1 MEKSNE
7 INYQHSYPPPLI
19 RKRKK
24 VAPFALTLVAAA
36 VMSGF
41 SASALAEE
49 ISNNQTYNNANLTAE
64 NADSTVTVDAIA
76 LKVIERGSANFT
88 GTSASLSATNASNVY
103 ESGKSWPSV
112 TSGLYVFGVGRV
124 TSEAGTVLTITGE
137 STGAGTVT
145 ELGQNKDSQGSTN
158 FAGFVTGIQTEGGT
172 LDLQGKTTV
181 KATGNGAYAVG
192 MSLQALSGD
201 SEWVQTNYDELVE
214 NNEFNMSATF
224 GGDLTVE
231 ATSKTGGAEA
241 IRLGGFVPGE
251 GDLDGTYEYPEGVT
265 VELNTSKT
273 GTTTITATT
282 GNDSLDSVGVNFAY
296 PDKEGG
302 NPIDTPEEFTT
313 GRGVLNLNGTTII
326 TADHALMGDTGTVNN
341 AGALTLNGRVDQ
353 FKGDFTQTAGSTI
366 LNDSTGGFFGGVVTI
381 QGGTVTAKDA
391 AWASMSGETGLLNK
405 LSLSSGSE
413 LKIGSL
419 TVGHSD
425 SLAFAG
431 GTITITGNP
440 NASGDKSFVVNES
453 VTITA
458 SGDSRLILSNDYY
471 DPEYGTEGAVIGQI
485 DGSLT
490 GLGSF
495 EVDSGIEDDV
505 QVRGELGVTGDAS
518 VSSST
523 LDVVEGG
530 RVKVN
535 GTLTFK
541 NEALLS
547 IGSDVSDHIQAGKIV
562 FEDGTS
568 IYEPYTED
576 GNRLVIKNWN
586 AAFNGTVNFWTGQ
599 KEDGS
604 SMTEE
609 DVVLVEELVAA
620 ENAHLAFNG
629 GSYELK
635 TLEARSGT
643 VTLGGDNGKFNLT
656 TLAINDNGKLEISGG
671 TVTAKTFDAVGGEA
685 SFTGGSFHAEQ
696 LSAQGVFALNA
707 ADEGFT
713 VGKFVGAEG
722 GAFTL
727 ASGTMAADV
736 IDLAAGKLTIA
747 DGATLST
754 YSGQIF
760 TEGLNEEGSNP
771 NAGELLY
778 TEDHLSFADN
788 GKLTLRDQFYNLDYA
803 ASASQLLGG
812 DKIIFAGTIV
822 DSEGEIVTEA
832 PLEEL
837 PEGTHANTTITAGA
851 DSSGAVTVDK
861 NIGGKDL
868 ALDETVTS
876 VTVSADKTLTL
887 VGSAD
892 GGELVSFANED
903 DETSVSV
910 KGGLALGGAAEA
922 TKGSIT
928 STVAL
933 DTNAKLT
940 ATNGDFTLSTVNAA
954 DGANIEV
961 ASGKL
966 AVEDLKLT
974 GNTTLASAAGAVTE
988 VTNVTTEE
996 GKHQIKGE
1004 ISAGTV
1010 AGSGT
1015 LLVGSAQEE
1024 SSASSTFNVDK
1035 LTHTGV
1041 IFIDPAWTDG
1051 ADMKDGS
1058 FLTVQQLDESGN
1070 LNAHVVAGQHS
1081 TFVFGGTK
1089 DEAVQAFAKTGLT
1102 YGQEDVSA
1110 VLYVAK
1116 AINIGNGSIKVD
1128 GLMSELGSYSGTAGS
1143 LTVAANGLA
1152 MIDAK
1157 ALTDGAAITASTVT
1171 FEEGSHIRVV
1181 NLTKT
1186 SEGTLIAA
1194 TAKNGLT
1201 ITDDVIEDAKST
1213 SAMVSLVLSKNDDG
1227 TLSYSTTLNNAA
1239 DVFTGFEGAGLMD
1252 AMHEASMND
1261 VDSADRAT
1269 KFLSRMAAYSDYG
1282 VATAGAATAIGNQ
1295 AMALATTS
1303 GVYNIA
1309 LDASKLMNRAVD
1321 GRMSIAN
1328 GLMHAEGAT
1337 VWADVLATTN
1347 EAESLYGD
1355 SGYDVDLYGGVL
1367 GVDVGLGNGKLIGAA
1382 LTVGTGD
1389 GGSKGAALDV
1399 GNDADF
1405 VGLSVYGSHRIG
1417 DFNGKVDLG
1426 WMHTT
1431 SDLSASVYGMSIGD
1445 EVKADAWTFGIGA
1458 EYLFNVGSV
1467 NIVPHVGIRWTRLE
1481 VDGYE
1486 GAFKTDEDS
1495 MDVFTAPIGVAFSG
1509 NIEAAGWTFAPK
1521 VDLSIVPS
1529 FGDDEATSK
1538 VRWGNV
1544 SQTIKTHVVDDAP
1557 FQASLGLDATNGS
1570 WTFGAFYD
1578 LGIGGDDRL
1587 DNAFTLKARYA
1598 F

>member
-1 MEKSNE
+1 MLDKRGEMC
-7 INYQHSYPPPLI
+7 PPI
-19 RKRKK
+19 RGRRK
-24 VAPFALTLVAAA
+24 VASFALTLVAAA

-41 SASALAEE
+41 SSSALAEE
-49 ISNNQTYNNANLTAE
+49 ISGNQTYNNSNLTAE
-64 NADSTVTVDAIA
+64 NADNTVTVDAIA

-103 ESGKSWPSV
+103 ESDKNWPSV
-112 TSGLYVFGVGRV
+112 TSGLYVYGAGRV

-145 ELGQNKDSQGSTN
+145 ELGQNTNADPNN

-172 LDLQGKTTV
+172 LNLQGKTTV

-201 SEWVQTNYDELVE
+201 SDWVQTNYDELVE

-231 ATSKTGGAEA
+231 ATSQTGGAEA
-241 IRLGGFVPGE
+241 IRLGGYVPGE
-251 GDLDGTYEYPEGVT
+251 GDPDGTYDYPQNVT
-265 VELNTSKT
+265 VVLNTSKT
-273 GTTTITATT
+273 GVTTITAET
-282 GNDSLDSVGVNFAY
+282 GNESLQSVGVNFVY
-296 PDKEGG
+296 PDDEGG
-302 NPIDTPEEFTT
+302 DPIDTPEEFTT
-313 GRGVLNLNGTTII
+313 ARGVLNLNGTTII

-341 AGALTLNGRVDQ
+341 AGDLTLNGRVDQ
-353 FKGDFTQTAGSTI
+353 FKGNFTQTAGTTT
-366 LNDSTGGFFGGVVTI
+366 LKDSTGGFFGGNVTI
-381 QGGTVTAKDA
+381 RGGSMDA
-391 AWASMSGETGLLNK
+391 GSSAWESAEG
-405 LSLSSGSE
+405 
-413 LKIGSL
+413 GSL
-419 TVGHSD
+419 TVSGGELQIGEVHVSEEGAFNFTGGGITVNGQDVEGAAFSIATGVKVEASD
-425 SLAFAG
+425 EASLTINGDAVFSGELTGLKELYFDNGRIYTTDDARVEVAGNIVVGGNAIMGSEQHHKAHVNFQRLDLLEGATFIDDSSASDNAVEFGSGTIVFHGNNEIYLVPENGVMSKAETIWANDEGDSHAALDLRFAG
-431 GTITITGNP
+431 G
-440 NASGDKSFVVNES
+440 SFDLNIEGENGS
-453 VTITA
+453 VTIENGTRFT
-458 SGDSRLILSNDYY
+458 SGEIRISDAAIHVLGG
-471 DPEYGTEGAVIGQI
+471 EAGAGN
-485 DGSLT
+485 LT
-490 GLGSF
+490 
-495 EVDSGIEDDV
+495 V
-505 QVRGELGVTGDAS
+505 
-518 VSSST
+518 
-523 LDVVEGG
+523 
-530 RVKVN
+530 
-535 GTLTFK
+535 GTLTF
-541 NEALLS
+541 NEGGT
-547 IGSDVSDHIQAGKIV
+547 GSLVVNG
-562 FEDGTS
+562 GTLAATT
-568 IYEPYTED
+568 I
-576 GNRLVIKNWN
+576 N
-586 AAFNGTVNFWTGQ
+586 AAS
-599 KEDGS
+599 GS
-604 SMTEE
+604 
-609 DVVLVEELVAA
+609 A
-620 ENAHLAFNG
+620 
-629 GSYELK
+629 
-635 TLEARSGT
+635 TLTSGT
-643 VTLGGDNGKFNLT
+643 
-656 TLAINDNGKLEISGG
+656 
-671 TVTAKTFDAVGGEA
+671 
-685 SFTGGSFHAEQ
+685 FHVDT
-696 LSAQGVFALNA
+696 LSAQGAFTVNA
-707 ADEGFT
+707 ANEGFT
-713 VGKFVGAEG
+713 VGTFVGAEG
-722 GAFTL
+722 GNFTL
-727 ASGTMAADV
+727 ASGTMAADA
-736 IDLAAGKLTIA
+736 IDLAAGKLTVA
-747 DGATLST
+747 AGANLAT

-760 TEGLNEEGSNP
+760 TEGLNEEGNNP
-771 NAGELLY
+771 NAGSLRY

-788 GKLTLRDQFYNLDYA
+788 GKLTLRDQFYNDDYA
-803 ASASQLLGG
+803 ASAGSLLNGVS
-812 DKIIFAGTIV
+812 ISFSGTAV
-822 DSEGEIVTEA
+822 DSAGEVVTEK
-832 PLEEL
+832 PFEDMT
-837 PEGTHANTTITAGA
+837 EGVTQETVTITA
-851 DSSGAVTVDK
+851 SGDENGNFTVDK
-861 NIGGKDL
+861 TTGGKDL
-868 ALDETVTS
+868 ALDETVTN
-876 VTVSADKTLTL
+876 VTVTGDKTLTL
-887 VGSAD
+887 VGSAE
-892 GGELVSFANED
+892 GGELVSFANEGQ
-903 DETSVSV
+903 TSVTV
-910 KGGLALGGAAEA
+910 NGGLALGGAEEA

-928 STVAL
+928 STVDLA
-933 DTNAKLT
+933 DNATLT
-940 ATNGDFTLSTVNAA
+940 APNGDFTLSTVNAA
-954 DGANIEV
+954 AGANIEV

-966 AVEDLKLT
+966 AVENLKLT
-974 GNTTLASAAGAVTE
+974 GDTTLASAAGAVTE
-988 VTNVTTEE
+988 VTNVTTET
-996 GKHQIKGE
+996 GTHQLKGE
-1004 ISAGTV
+1004 ISVGTV

-1024 SSASSTFNVDK
+1024 SSASSTLNVDK

-1051 ADMKDGS
+1051 ATMTDGS
-1058 FLTVQQLDESGN
+1058 FLTVQQLDEQGN

-1081 TFVFGGTK
+1081 TFVFGSTK

-1128 GLMSELGSYSGTAGS
+1128 GSMSELGSYSGTAGS
-1143 LTVAANGLA
+1143 LTVAAHGLA

-1157 ALTDGAAITASTVT
+1157 ALTDGAAITADTVT
-1171 FEEGSHIRVV
+1171 FDEGSHIRVV

-1194 TAKNGLT
+1194 TAENGLT
-1201 ITDDVIEDAKST
+1201 IADSVIEDAKST
-1213 SAMVSLVLSKNDDG
+1213 SAMVSLDLTKNDDG

-1295 AMALATTS
+1295 AMALAATS

-1367 GVDVGLGNGKLIGAA
+1367 GVDVGLGNGKLVGAA

-1399 GNDADF
+1399 DNDADF
-1405 VGLSVYGSHRIG
+1405 VGLSVYGSHRLG
-1417 DFNGKVDLG
+1417 DFNGKIDLG

-1445 EVKADAWTFGIGA
+1445 EVEADAWTFGIGA

-1486 GAFKTDEDS
+1486 GAFKTDDDS

-1521 VDLSIVPS
+1521 VDLAIVPS

-1544 SQTIKTHVVDDAP
+1544 SQTIKTNVVDDAP
-1557 FQASLGLDATNGS
+1557 FQAALGLDATNGS

>member
-1 MEKSNE
+1 MKST
-7 INYQHSYPPPLI
+7 PPPI
-19 RKRKK
+19 ENRKPTVR
-24 VAPFALTLVAAA
+24 FALTIVAAA

-41 SASALAEE
+41 SANALAEE
-49 ISNNQTYNNANLTAE
+49 ISGSQTYTNANLTVE
-64 NADSTVTVDAIA
+64 NENGNITVDAIA
-76 LKVIERGSANFT
+76 LKVNERGSANFT

-103 ESGKSWPSV
+103 ESDKNWPSV
-112 TSGLYVFGVGRV
+112 TSGLYVHGAGNVA
-124 TSEAGTVLTITGE
+124 SEAGTALTITGE

-145 ELGQNKDSQGSTN
+145 ELGQNTNADPNN

-172 LDLQGKTTV
+172 LNLQGKTTV

-192 MSLQALSGD
+192 MSLQALPGD
-201 SEWVQTNYDELVE
+201 AGWVTDNFDELVK

-241 IRLGGFVPGE
+241 IRLGGYVPGE
-251 GDLDGTYEYPEGVT
+251 GDPDGTYEYPEGVT
-265 VELNTSKT
+265 VVLNTSKT
-273 GTTTITATT
+273 GTTIITAST
-282 GNDSLDSVGVNFAY
+282 GNSSLESVGVNFAY
-296 PDKEGG
+296 PDDEGG

-366 LNDSTGGFFGGVVTI
+366 LNDSTGGFFGGNVTI
-381 QGGTVTAKDA
+381 SGGSLDAGSA
-391 AWASMSGETGLLNK
+391 AWESTEGRTLTVSGGDLQIGAVRVSEEGAFNFTGGDITVNGQDVEGAAFSIAQGLKVEASDEASLTINGDAVISGELTGLKELYFDNGRIYTTDDARVV
-405 LSLSSGSE
+405 LAGNIVVGSNAIMGSE
-413 LKIGSL
+413 QHHKAHVNFRRLDLLEGATFIDDSSASDNAVEFGSGTIVFHGDNDIYL
-419 TVGHSD
+419 VPESGVMGKAETIWAHDEGD
-425 SLAFAG
+425 SHAALDLRFAG
-431 GTITITGNP
+431 G
-440 NASGDKSFVVNES
+440 SFDLNIDGENGS
-453 VTITA
+453 VTIEDGTKFN
-458 SGDSRLILSNDYY
+458 SGEVRISDATIQVLGG
-471 DPEYGTEGAVIGQI
+471 EAGAAN
-485 DGSLT
+485 LT
-490 GLGSF
+490 
-495 EVDSGIEDDV
+495 
-505 QVRGELGVTGDAS
+505 
-518 VSSST
+518 
-523 LDVVEGG
+523 
-530 RVKVN
+530 VN
-535 GTLTFK
+535 TLTFK
-541 NEALLS
+541 EGGV
-547 IGSDVSDHIQAGKIV
+547 GS
-562 FEDGTS
+562 
-568 IYEPYTED
+568 
-576 GNRLVIKNWN
+576 LV
-586 AAFNGTVNFWTGQ
+586 V
-599 KEDGS
+599 
-604 SMTEE
+604 
-609 DVVLVEELVAA
+609 
-620 ENAHLAFNG
+620 NG
-629 GSYELK
+629 GS
-635 TLEARSGT
+635 
-643 VTLGGDNGKFNLT
+643 VTAT
-656 TLAINDNGKLEISGG
+656 TINAAGG
-671 TVTAKTFDAVGGEA
+671 TATLTDG
-685 SFTGGSFHAEQ
+685 TFHADT
-696 LSAQGVFALNA
+696 LRAQGTFTLNA
-707 ADEGFT
+707 TAEGFT
-713 VGKFVGAEG
+713 VGTFVGAEG
-722 GAFTL
+722 GAFAL
-727 ASGTMAADV
+727 ASGTMTTDA
-736 IDLAAGKLTIA
+736 IDLAAGRLKIA

-754 YSGQIF
+754 FSGQIF
-760 TEGLNEEGSNP
+760 TEGLNEEGNNQTADS
-771 NAGELLY
+771 LRY
-778 TEDHLSFADN
+778 TEDHLTFADN
-788 GKLTLRDQFYNLDYA
+788 AKLTLRDELYNDGYASSVRSLLDGVSISFSGMA
-803 ASASQLLGG
+803 VN
-812 DKIIFAGTIV
+812 D
-822 DSEGEIVTEA
+822 EGEIVHEKPFEDMA
-832 PLEEL
+832 
-837 PEGTHANTTITAGA
+837 EGVIQETVTITANG
-851 DSSGAVTVDK
+851 DENGNFSVDK
-861 NIGGKDL
+861 TTGGKGL
-868 ALDETVTS
+868 VLGESVTS
-876 VTVSADKTLTL
+876 VTVANDKTLTL
-887 VGSAD
+887 VGSAV
-892 GGELVSFANED
+892 GGELVRFANEG
-903 DETSVSV
+903 ETSVSV
-910 KGGLALGGAAEA
+910 NGGLALGGAAEA

-928 STVAL
+928 STVEL
-933 DTNAKLT
+933 GNDAKLT
-940 ATNGDFTLSTVNAA
+940 TTNGDFTLSTVNAA
-954 DGANIEV
+954 SGTNIEV

-966 AVEDLKLT
+966 AVGNLKLT
-974 GNTTLASAAGAVTE
+974 GDTTLASAAGAVTE
-988 VTNVTTEE
+988 VTNVTTED
-996 GKHQIKGE
+996 GTHQLKGE

-1024 SSASSTFNVDK
+1024 SSASSTLNVDK

-1051 ADMKDGS
+1051 ATMTDGS

-1081 TFVFGGTK
+1081 TFVFGSTK

-1102 YGQEDVSA
+1102 YGQQDVSA

-1128 GLMSELGSYSGTAGS
+1128 GSMSVLGSYSGTAGS

-1157 ALTDGAAITASTVT
+1157 ALADGAAITAKAVD
-1171 FEEGSHIRVV
+1171 FGEGSHIRVV
-1181 NLTKT
+1181 NLTNA

-1194 TAKNGLT
+1194 TDSLT
-1201 ITDDVIEDAKST
+1201 IADDVIEDAKST
-1213 SAMVSLVLSKNDDG
+1213 SAMVSLDLVDNGDG

-1282 VATAGAATAIGNQ
+1282 VATASAATAIGNQ
-1295 AMALATTS
+1295 AMALAATS

-1309 LDASKLMNRAVD
+1309 LDASKLMNRTVD

-1367 GVDVGLGNGKLIGAA
+1367 GVDVGLGNGKLVGAA

-1389 GGSKGAALDV
+1389 GGSKGVALDV
-1399 GNDADF
+1399 DNDADF
-1405 VGLSVYGSHRIG
+1405 VGLSVYGSHRLG

-1431 SDLSASVYGMSIGD
+1431 SDLSASAYGMSIGD
-1445 EVKADAWTFGIGA
+1445 EVEADAWTFGIGA

-1486 GAFKTDEDS
+1486 GAFKTDDDS

-1509 NIEAAGWTFAPK
+1509 DIEASGWTFAPK
-1521 VDLSIVPS
+1521 VDLAIVPS